1 MKEGS
6 INGDTTGVYFVNK
19 LTKEV
24 IFYKAAVDDNP
35 TGIVRSDNGVD
46 TDSTDNQVFPINV
59 DGRLLYIF
67 RGTDRN
73 KMSSYV
79 ILDASNYNNVI
90 SGDNIADLKT
100 KLDILTK

>member
-1 MKEGS
+1 MH
-6 INGDTTGVYFVNK
+6 IN
-19 LTKEV
+19 
-24 IFYKAAVDDNP
+24 
-35 TGIVRSDNGVD
+35 IVRSDNGVD
-46 TDSTDNQVFPINV
+46 TDSTDNQIIPINV

-67 RGTDRN
+67 RGTGRD

-79 ILDASNYNNVI
+79 ILDASDYNNTV